1 MEEIVFLTEIDKEAS
16 SQEDAIRRQAETNRS
31 NILGEARKEA
41 EHLEA
46 TLVHRT
52 DLEIKKHRSRAL
64 TQANLERRRRLS
76 NLKSEFV
83 AKTLR
88 AAQKAFDELPQKE
101 YQNVLKQFLSELVKH
116 LDGTKKVILR
126 MKPGDE
132 KTAKTLAGELRLSAE
147 IRTDPALLRGLE
159 LENQE
164 GDIRIRNTFD
174 SRLRQAHEEMIQ
186 HLNKVLF
193 KGIDV

>member
-16 SQEDAIRRQAETNRS
+16 SQEDAIRRQAETDRS

-46 TLVHRT
+46 TFVHRT

-126 MKPGDE
+126 VKPGDE
-132 KTAKTLAGELRLSAE
+132 KMAKTLAEELRLSAE

-164 GDIRIRNTFD
+164 GDIRIRNTF
-174 SRLRQAHEEMIQ
+174 
-186 HLNKVLF
+186 
-193 KGIDV
+193 